1 MLFEG
6 DFIDFT
12 SLSKVFKYKYL
23 HMNKHTQFV
32 AFYILRYQ
40 IIVALVAL
48 NTMIEIENT
57 SIDHTWI
64 LQRKQV
70 CKFQDTSWVT

>member
-1 MLFEG
+1 
-6 DFIDFT
+6 
-12 SLSKVFKYKYL
+12 
-23 HMNKHTQFV
+23 MNKHTQFV

-57 SIDHTWI
+57 SIDHT
-64 LQRKQV
+64 
-70 CKFQDTSWVT
+70 

>member
-23 HMNKHTQFV
+23 HMNKHTQII

-48 NTMIEIENT
+48 NTMIENENT
-57 SIDHTWI
+57 SIDHT
-64 LQRKQV
+64 
-70 CKFQDTSWVT
+70 